1 MASVG
6 LFAPLGWSKNA
17 RMSAMRRLR
26 VRPSV
31 TSPGHPG
38 ADLFVFN

>member
-6 LFAPLGWSKNA
+6 LFAPMGWSKNA

-31 TSPGHPG
+31 TMY
-38 ADLFVFN
+38 FVKSVFRV